1 MADDAQNGDGL
12 IPLEL
17 TAAQRGMWFAENLS
31 QGYSVNIA
39 QFLDIRDVD
48 KPLDTSLFV
57 RVAAETGHDLE
68 LAFTRIVDVDGIPRQ
83 IVDQSIENSVRLL
96 DLRHESDPEFAAR
109 QWMNADYQSE
119 TNLLEDR
126 LVESALIRVAD
137 DRHLWYLRAH
147 HIALDGYA
155 ALTAVREVLERYNA
169 ALRGLG
175 HRSPVGASLAEI
187 VADDQKYQMSSR
199 RESDRAHWAETVQ
212 DLPERVTLARRAA
225 TAALVPQNL
234 VAGRQLTAEEQDL
247 LDQTARATS
256 SSAAVLL
263 TAAFSAY
270 RLFKVERAM
279 PGQRAGVSMTETPL
293 VSEKSGCCDIPISVE
308 EYQGHG

>member
-96 DLRHESDPEFAAR
+96 DLRHESDPEFGVLSCLST
-109 QWMNADYQSE
+109 SE
-119 TNLLEDR
+119 TA
-126 LVESALIRVAD
+126 ESA
-137 DRHLWYLRAH
+137 
-147 HIALDGYA
+147 
-155 ALTAVREVLERYNA
+155 T
-169 ALRGLG
+169 
-175 HRSPVGASLAEI
+175 RSPPDRSAS
-187 VADDQKYQMSSR
+187 
-199 RESDRAHWAETVQ
+199 
-212 DLPERVTLARRAA
+212 
-225 TAALVPQNL
+225 
-234 VAGRQLTAEEQDL
+234 
-247 LDQTARATS
+247 TS
-256 SSAAVLL
+256 S
-263 TAAFSAY
+263 
-270 RLFKVERAM
+270 
-279 PGQRAGVSMTETPL
+279 G
-293 VSEKSGCCDIPISVE
+293 
-308 EYQGHG
+308 